1 MNTALT
7 VFQIVLSVALTGLIF
22 LQSGDDNDSRSNIL
36 STTTF
41 QKRGLE
47 KAVYFAT
54 IGVLVLFLISSII
67 QTVI

>member
-7 VFQIVLSVALTGLIF
+7 VFQVVLSVMLTGLIF

-67 QTVI
+67 QTAI

>member
-7 VFQIVLSVALTGLIF
+7 VFQIILSVVLTGLIF
-22 LQSGDDNDSRSNIL
+22 LQSGDDSDSRSNIL

-54 IGVLVLFLISSII
+54 IGVLVIFLISSII
-67 QTVI
+67 QTAI

>member
-1 MNTALT
+1 MNTAMT
-7 VFQIVLSVALTGLIF
+7 VFQIILSLVLTGLIF

>member
-22 LQSGDDNDSRSNIL
+22 LQSGDDSDSRSNIL

-67 QTVI
+67 QTAI

>member
-7 VFQIVLSVALTGLIF
+7 VFQIVLSVILTGLIF

-54 IGVLVLFLISSII
+54 IGVLVLFLMSSII